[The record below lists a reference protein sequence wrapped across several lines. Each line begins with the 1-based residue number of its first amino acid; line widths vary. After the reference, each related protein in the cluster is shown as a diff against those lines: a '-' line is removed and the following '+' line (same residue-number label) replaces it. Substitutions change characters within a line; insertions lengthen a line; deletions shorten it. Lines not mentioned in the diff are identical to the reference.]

1 MKLLVS
7 AMKTRSSSPRL
18 GDHSSQ
24 HAISPSLLLFGAVP
38 AALLWFTALASGVAQ
53 GMLFPFDR
61 PLLLF
66 LHGYASPVLDHGM
79 AWVSLIGSVWLLAP
93 LSLLVFLVLLRHDR
107 RRHAVYWLLAMGGA
121 GLLNVL
127 AKHGIKR
134 LRPEL
139 WPRAHPESLYS
150 FPSGHAMA
158 TMAALLALMVV
169 YRARR
174 AAWPLALAGA
184 LYVAAVGLSRLYLGA
199 HFPSDVLAGWS
210 LSFAWCVGLAGAM
223 GLVSPWHAQA
233 WSADTR

>member
-1 MKLLVS
+1 
-7 AMKTRSSSPRL
+7 MKTRSSAPRL
-18 GDHSSQ
+18 GNHTGQ
-24 HAISPSLLLFGAVP
+24 CAMSPSLLLFGAVP
-38 AALLWFTALASGVAQ
+38 AALLWFAALASGVAQ
-53 GMLFPFDR
+53 GVHFPFDQ

-66 LHGYASPVLDHGM
+66 LHGYAHPLLDRAM
-79 AWVSLIGSVWLLAP
+79 ALVSLIGSVGLLAP
-93 LSLLVFLVLLRHDR
+93 LSLLVFVFLLRYDQ
-107 RRHAVYWLLAMGGA
+107 RRHAVYWVLAMGGA

-134 LRPEL
+134 LRPDL
-139 WPRAHPESLYS
+139 WPRVHPESLYS

-169 YRARR
+169 YRERR

-210 LSFAWCVGLAGAM
+210 LSFAWCVGLAAAM
-223 GLVSPWHAQA
+223 GLVAPWRTERGGGRA
-233 WSADTR
+233 R